1 MDARICRGASAAAAR
16 PITSQAND
24 PLGLRGPRHNERMRA
39 ADYAYFDVP
48 FTAFAHRGG
57 ATYEPN
63 LHRENSMYAF
73 KQAVALGYRYL
84 ETDVHA
90 TRDGVLLA
98 FHDRLLDR
106 VTDHTGAIADL
117 SYAEISEARIHGIDP
132 IPRLSEL
139 LAEFPDAR
147 FNVDA
152 KSPAAVELLVSTIEE
167 YEAYDRVCVGSF
179 GVRRLYELRRRLGRR
194 VPSAASALGIAANR
208 FAPWLTWALNTPA
221 PVLQMPISVPVR
233 GRRLTVLTPSLVEV
247 VHRAGKKVQ
256 IWTVNGSETMERLID
271 AGVDGIFTD
280 RIDTLKE
287 VLVRRG
293 LWPDS

>member
-1 MDARICRGASAAAAR
+1 
-16 PITSQAND
+16 
-24 PLGLRGPRHNERMRA
+24 MRA
-39 ADYAYFDVP
+39 ADYAFFDVP
-48 FTAFAHRGG
+48 FAAFAHRGG

-63 LHRENSMYAF
+63 LYRENSMHAF

-98 FHDRLLDR
+98 FHDRVLDR

-117 SYAEISEARIHGIDP
+117 TYAQVSEARIHGIDP

-152 KSPAAVELLVSTIEE
+152 KSPAAVALLASTIEE
-167 YEAYDRVCVGSF
+167 YEAYERVCVSSF
-179 GVRRLYELRRRLGRR
+179 GIRRLYELRSRLGWR
-194 VPSAASALGIAANR
+194 VPSAASALGVAANR
-208 FAPWLTWALNTPA
+208 FAPWLTWALNTSA
-221 PVLQMPISVPVR
+221 PVLQIPVSLPVQ
-233 GRRLTVLTPSLVEV
+233 GRRLTVFTPALVDA
-247 VHRAGKKVQ
+247 VHRAGKKVH
-256 IWTVNGSETMERLID
+256 IWTVDDSEIMERLID

-280 RIDTLKE
+280 RIDTLKD
-287 VLVRRG
+287 VLVKRG
-293 LWPDS
+293 LWSER